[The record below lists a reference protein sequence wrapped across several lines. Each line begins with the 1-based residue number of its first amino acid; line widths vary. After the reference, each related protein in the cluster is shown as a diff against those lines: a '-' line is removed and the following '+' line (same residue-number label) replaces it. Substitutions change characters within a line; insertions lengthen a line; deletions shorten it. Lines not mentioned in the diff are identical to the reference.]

1 MYALSTYISHKAPTL
16 TAHMDKPYH
25 HGNLRT
31 ALLEAAHARLSEV
44 GEADLSLRDLATR
57 VGVSVNASYRHFSN
71 KEALLME
78 LSAMGFDTLRTRMLE
93 SIEEVRP
100 LGPEHH
106 LRAAGQAYTAF
117 ARQDPGLYKL
127 MFGRKGRFG
136 AQARLLEAANAAFDV
151 VIDCVAKLRGA
162 STDSAEAVKAAAGV
176 WSMVHG
182 YAMLDIGGYLAGMAE
197 QKRPTAAE
205 VLRLLAVDA

>member
-1 MYALSTYISHKAPTL
+1 
-16 TAHMDKPYH
+16 MDKPYH

-44 GEADLSLRDLATR
+44 GEADLSLRDLAAR
-57 VGVSVNASYRHFSN
+57 VGVSVNASYRHFAN
-71 KEALLME
+71 KDDLLME
-78 LSAMGFDTLRTRMLE
+78 LSAMGFETLRARMLAA
-93 SIEEVRP
+93 IEEVRP

-106 LRAAGQAYTAF
+106 LRAAGQAYTEF
-117 ARQDPGLYKL
+117 ARQEPGLYKQ
-127 MFGRKGRFG
+127 MFGRRGRFG
-136 AQARLLEAANAAFDV
+136 AQTRLLEAANGAFDV
-151 VIDCVAKLRGA
+151 VIDCVATLRGA
-162 STDSAEAVKAAAGV
+162 SADSAETVKAAAGV

>member
-1 MYALSTYISHKAPTL
+1 MSTFRLPLAPTL
-16 TAHMDKPYH
+16 IVSMDKPYH

-31 ALLEAAHARLSEV
+31 ALLQAAHARLSEV

-57 VGVSVNASYRHFSN
+57 VGVSVNASYRHFAN

-78 LSAMGFDTLRTRMLE
+78 LSAMGFDMLRTRMLAA
-93 SIEEVRP
+93 IEEVRR

-127 MFGRKGRFG
+127 MFGRRGRFG

-151 VIDCVAKLRGA
+151 VINCVAALRGA
-162 STDSAEAVKAAAGV
+162 SPDSAEAVKAAVGV

-197 QKRPTAAE
+197 QKRPSAAE